1 MTNEIWCRFGPVI
14 LEMLDALGALLLIL
28 SPWVLA
34 NLMVD
39 IVLGVIGGIGSIAK
53 TIKNHFKQKREKAK
67 HEEEVN
73 DPTQT
78 ALQFGWGIL
87 AYRMKVKREE
97 ILKKCQERSQS
108 TTQ

>member
-1 MTNEIWCRFGPVI
+1 MTHEIWCLLGPMI
-14 LEMLDALGALLLIL
+14 LRMLDALGALLLIL
-28 SPWVLA
+28 APWVLA

-67 HEEEVN
+67 HEEE
-73 DPTQT
+73 
-78 ALQFGWGIL
+78 
-87 AYRMKVKREE
+87 MKAKREE
-97 ILKKCQERSQS
+97 ICKKCRAKSQT

>member
-1 MTNEIWCRFGPVI
+1 MTYEIWCRFGPVI
-14 LEMLDALGALLLIL
+14 LEMLDALGALLLIIA
-28 SPWVLA
+28 PWVLA

-67 HEEEVN
+67 HEE
-73 DPTQT
+73 
-78 ALQFGWGIL
+78 G
-87 AYRMKVKREE
+87 MKVKREE
-97 ILKKCQERSQS
+97 ILKKCQERSQT

>member
-28 SPWVLA
+28 APWVLA

-53 TIKNHFKQKREKAK
+53 TIKNH
-67 HEEEVN
+67 
-73 DPTQT
+73 
-78 ALQFGWGIL
+78 
-87 AYRMKVKREE
+87 
-97 ILKKCQERSQS
+97 
-108 TTQ
+108 

>member
-1 MTNEIWCRFGPVI
+1 MTHEIWCLLGPMI
-14 LEMLDALGALLLIL
+14 LRMLDALGALLLIL
-28 SPWVLA
+28 APWVLA

-67 HEEEVN
+67 HEEE
-73 DPTQT
+73 
-78 ALQFGWGIL
+78 
-87 AYRMKVKREE
+87 MKVKREE

>member
-1 MTNEIWCRFGPVI
+1 MTHEIWCLLGPMI
-14 LEMLDALGALLLIL
+14 LRMLDALGALLLIL
-28 SPWVLA
+28 APWVLA

-67 HEEEVN
+67 REEE
-73 DPTQT
+73 
-78 ALQFGWGIL
+78 
-87 AYRMKVKREE
+87 MKVKREE

>member
-1 MTNEIWCRFGPVI
+1 MTHEIWCLLGPMI
-14 LEMLDALGALLLIL
+14 LRMLDALGALLLIIA
-28 SPWVLA
+28 PWVLA

-67 HEEEVN
+67 HEEK
-73 DPTQT
+73 
-78 ALQFGWGIL
+78 
-87 AYRMKVKREE
+87 MKAKREE
-97 ILKKCQERSQS
+97 ICKKCRAKSQT

>member
-1 MTNEIWCRFGPVI
+1 MTHEIWCLLGPMI
-14 LEMLDALGALLLIL
+14 LRMLDALGALLLIL
-28 SPWVLA
+28 APWVLA

-67 HEEEVN
+67 HEEE
-73 DPTQT
+73 
-78 ALQFGWGIL
+78 
-87 AYRMKVKREE
+87 MKVKREE
-97 ILKKCQERSQS
+97 ILKKCQERSQT